1 MPRLG
6 GAGREA
12 TAVSPA
18 VSCPRPG
25 HCTNQNSAH
34 RPRGALVPLAHR
46 PSCHKMGDIYMC
58 VCVPVYAH
66 ICEIHGVRA
75 EPAWVLVPK
84 KPPMHLPLH
93 TQLWP
98 ARRESGTGA
107 TCALVPA
114 PSSLPTACWSRTRSG
129 KQAGLKLFS
138 RIWQQAGRQA
148 QPLCLLSGSG
158 GSSSARQPGR
168 QAGRRHPAWCACLTS
183 GIACSGQGSEG
194 VAAVRD
200 R

>member
-138 RIWQQAGRQA
+138 HAFGSRQAGRPSPCACSVAVVAAAAPGSQAGRQA
-148 QPLCLLSGSG
+148 G
-158 GSSSARQPGR
+158 GTQPG
-168 QAGRRHPAWCACLTS
+168 
-183 GIACSGQGSEG
+183 
-194 VAAVRD
+194 VRV
-200 R
+200 